1 MDSRLLE
8 SRAIRFLVFYGWGM
22 HVLGT
27 LNGIRVRWSM
37 RVLRWVKQSLC
48 SLSVLNVG
56 WEDGEGE
63 GAELLEG
70 ICWCYANHVCH
81 IAVKVC
87 RVAGH
92 RAEMRRVAG
101 HRAEMRRVAGHPVEV
116 RRVAVEMHHLAAH
129 LVESRHLSGRA
140 AEVCRLTDRAM
151 EVRRPTD
158 RAMEVRRPTDRAM
171 EVCRLTDRAMEVRR
185 LTDRAMEVCRLTD
198 RAAEVRRPTD
208 RAMEVCRLTDRAA
221 EVRRL
226 TDHPVE
232 SRHVAGRGAELR
244 HVADHPVELRRLSAE
259 MRHLAEHLA
268 DFAVKQGSSCLYSL
282 GTASMYCFFLF
293 SFTRQLESPF
303 TCHQIVSNGSLQATR
318 VQSSAAATPNG
329 RMRIGEDEG
338 VPERKVHTQSLQ

>member
-92 RAEMRRVAG
+92 PVEVCRVAG

-158 RAMEVRRPTDRAM
+158 RAMEVCRHSGRAMEVRRPTDRA
-171 EVCRLTDRAMEVRR
+171 AEVRR
-185 LTDRAMEVCRLTD
+185 LTDRAMEV
-198 RAAEVRRPTD
+198 
-208 RAMEVCRLTDRAA
+208 
-221 EVRRL
+221 
-226 TDHPVE
+226 
-232 SRHVAGRGAELR
+232 
-244 HVADHPVELRRLSAE
+244 RRLSAE

-293 SFTRQLESPF
+293 AFTRQLESPF

-329 RMRIGEDEG
+329 RVRIGEDEG
-338 VPERKVHTQSLQ
+338 VPERKAYTQSLQ

>member
-92 RAEMRRVAG
+92 PVEVCRVAGHRAEMRRVAG

-158 RAMEVRRPTDRAM
+158 RAMEVSRPTDRAM
-171 EVCRLTDRAMEVRR
+171 EVRRPTDRAAEVRR
-185 LTDRAMEVCRLTD
+185 LTDRAMEV
-198 RAAEVRRPTD
+198 
-208 RAMEVCRLTDRAA
+208 
-221 EVRRL
+221 
-226 TDHPVE
+226 
-232 SRHVAGRGAELR
+232 
-244 HVADHPVELRRLSAE
+244 RRLSAE

-293 SFTRQLESPF
+293 AFTRQLESPF

-329 RMRIGEDEG
+329 RVRIGEDEG
-338 VPERKVHTQSLQ
+338 VPERKAYTQSLQ

>member
-92 RAEMRRVAG
+92 PVEVCRVAGHRAEMRRVAG

-158 RAMEVRRPTDRAM
+158 RAMEVRR
-171 EVCRLTDRAMEVRR
+171 LTDRAMGVRRPTDRAAEVRR
-185 LTDRAMEVCRLTD
+185 LTDRAMEV
-198 RAAEVRRPTD
+198 
-208 RAMEVCRLTDRAA
+208 
-221 EVRRL
+221 
-226 TDHPVE
+226 
-232 SRHVAGRGAELR
+232 
-244 HVADHPVELRRLSAE
+244 RRLSAE

-293 SFTRQLESPF
+293 AFTRQLESPF

-329 RMRIGEDEG
+329 RVRIGEDEG
-338 VPERKVHTQSLQ
+338 VPERKAYTQSLQ

>member
-92 RAEMRRVAG
+92 PVEVCRVAG

-158 RAMEVRRPTDRAM
+158 RAMEVCRLTDRAMEVRRPTDRAA
-171 EVCRLTDRAMEVRR
+171 EVRRLTDRAMEVRR
-185 LTDRAMEVCRLTD
+185 LTDRAMEVRRPTD
-198 RAAEVRRPTD
+198 RAAEV
-208 RAMEVCRLTDRAA
+208 C
-221 EVRRL
+221 
-226 TDHPVE
+226 
-232 SRHVAGRGAELR
+232 
-244 HVADHPVELRRLSAE
+244 RLSAE

-293 SFTRQLESPF
+293 AFTRQLESPF

-329 RMRIGEDEG
+329 RVRIGEDEG
-338 VPERKVHTQSLQ
+338 VPERKAYTQSLQ

>member
-1 MDSRLLE
+1 
-8 SRAIRFLVFYGWGM
+8 M

-27 LNGIRVRWSM
+27 VIGIRVRWSM

-87 RVAGH
+87 HVAGH
-92 RAEMRRVAG
+92 PVEVCRVAG

-151 EVRRPTD
+151 EVCRLSG
-158 RAMEVRRPTDRAM
+158 RAAEVRRPTDRAA
-171 EVCRLTDRAMEVRR
+171 EVRRLTDRAMEVRR
-185 LTDRAMEVCRLTD
+185 LTDRAMEV
-198 RAAEVRRPTD
+198 RRS
-208 RAMEVCRLTDRAA
+208 TDRAA

-226 TDHPVE
+226 TDRAMEV
-232 SRHVAGRGAELR
+232 
-244 HVADHPVELRRLSAE
+244 RRLSAE

-293 SFTRQLESPF
+293 AFTRQLESPF

-329 RMRIGEDEG
+329 RVRIGEDEG
-338 VPERKVHTQSLQ
+338 VPERKAYTQSLQ

>member
-8 SRAIRFLVFYGWGM
+8 SRAIRFLVLYGWGM

-92 RAEMRRVAG
+92 PVEVCRVAG

-140 AEVCRLTDRAM
+140 AEV
-151 EVRRPTD
+151 
-158 RAMEVRRPTDRAM
+158 RRPTDRAM
-171 EVCRLTDRAMEVRR
+171 EVCRLTDRAMEV
-185 LTDRAMEVCRLTD
+185 CRLSG

-208 RAMEVCRLTDRAA
+208 RAA

-226 TDHPVE
+226 TDRAMEV
-232 SRHVAGRGAELR
+232 
-244 HVADHPVELRRLSAE
+244 RRLSAE

-293 SFTRQLESPF
+293 AFTRQLESPF

-329 RMRIGEDEG
+329 RVRIGEDEG
-338 VPERKVHTQSLQ
+338 VPERKAYTQSLQ

>member
-1 MDSRLLE
+1 M
-8 SRAIRFLVFYGWGM
+8 
-22 HVLGT
+22 
-27 LNGIRVRWSM
+27 
-37 RVLRWVKQSLC
+37 
-48 SLSVLNVG
+48 LNVG

-92 RAEMRRVAG
+92 PVEVCRVAG

-151 EVRRPTD
+151 EVR
-158 RAMEVRRPTDRAM
+158 
-171 EVCRLTDRAMEVRR
+171 
-185 LTDRAMEVCRLTD
+185 
-198 RAAEVRRPTD
+198 
-208 RAMEVCRLTDRAA
+208 
-221 EVRRL
+221 
-226 TDHPVE
+226 
-232 SRHVAGRGAELR
+232 

-293 SFTRQLESPF
+293 AFTRQLESPF

-329 RMRIGEDEG
+329 RVRIGEDEG
-338 VPERKVHTQSLQ
+338 VPERKVHTQFPR

>member
-1 MDSRLLE
+1 
-8 SRAIRFLVFYGWGM
+8 M

-27 LNGIRVRWSM
+27 VIGIRVRWSM

-92 RAEMRRVAG
+92 PVEVCRVAG

-116 RRVAVEMHHLAAH
+116 
-129 LVESRHLSGRA
+129 
-140 AEVCRLTDRAM
+140 
-151 EVRRPTD
+151 
-158 RAMEVRRPTDRAM
+158 
-171 EVCRLTDRAMEVRR
+171 
-185 LTDRAMEVCRLTD
+185 
-198 RAAEVRRPTD
+198 
-208 RAMEVCRLTDRAA
+208 
-221 EVRRL
+221 
-226 TDHPVE
+226 
-232 SRHVAGRGAELR
+232 
-244 HVADHPVELRRLSAE
+244 RRLSAE

-293 SFTRQLESPF
+293 AFTCQLESPF

-329 RMRIGEDEG
+329 RVRIGEDEG
-338 VPERKVHTQSLQ
+338 VPERKAYTQSLQ

>member
-92 RAEMRRVAG
+92 PVEVCRVAG
-101 HRAEMRRVAGHPVEV
+101 HRAEMRRVAGHRAEM

-158 RAMEVRRPTDRAM
+158 RAMEV
-171 EVCRLTDRAMEVRR
+171 CRLSG
-185 LTDRAMEVCRLTD
+185 

-208 RAMEVCRLTDRAA
+208 RAA

-226 TDHPVE
+226 TDRALEV
-232 SRHVAGRGAELR
+232 
-244 HVADHPVELRRLSAE
+244 RRLSAE

-293 SFTRQLESPF
+293 AFTRQLESPF

-329 RMRIGEDEG
+329 RVRIGEDEG
-338 VPERKVHTQSLQ
+338 VPERKAYTQSLQ

>member
-92 RAEMRRVAG
+92 PVEVCRVAG

-158 RAMEVRRPTDRAM
+158 RAMEV
-171 EVCRLTDRAMEVRR
+171 CRLTDRAMEVRR
-185 LTDRAMEVCRLTD
+185 
-198 RAAEVRRPTD
+198 P
-208 RAMEVCRLTDRAA
+208 TDRAA

-226 TDHPVE
+226 TDRAMEV
-232 SRHVAGRGAELR
+232 
-244 HVADHPVELRRLSAE
+244 RRLSAE

-293 SFTRQLESPF
+293 AFTRQLESPF

-329 RMRIGEDEG
+329 RVRIGEDGG
-338 VPERKVHTQSLQ
+338 VPERKAYTQSLQ